1 MSVWVEI
8 LGCVAGLFTSGSYLP
23 QLIKLLNE
31 KNPVGVSYQTYWFS
45 LFGSTLW
52 VIYGLVRHSKAVV
65 IFNGFNIIISVCIL
79 VLIYRYNQKNKS
91 HPSDFN
97 LGDPTLP
104 FGEAPVSSS
113 NVGQMSK

>member
-1 MSVWVEI
+1 MIFWVEI

-45 LFGSTLW
+45 LVGSALW
-52 VIYGLVRHSKAVV
+52 VVFGMVRHTTVVV

-79 VLIYRYNQKNKS
+79 ILIYRYNQKNKS

-97 LGDPTLP
+97 LGDPTMPVGEGP
-104 FGEAPVSSS
+104 FLS
-113 NVGQMSK
+113 